1 MPGGEKPS
9 YDHVD
14 VTLEDGLS
22 ERLAKAAASIRR
34 DARGRTCGDCR
45 HLRVN
50 WCAEQTNIDGDNLTV
65 NHPNAVACA
74 KHEERV

>member
-1 MPGGEKPS
+1 MK
-9 YDHVD
+9 DHVD

-45 HLRVN
+45 HLRAN
-50 WCAEQTNIDGDNLTV
+50 WCAEQMNIDGDNLV
-65 NHPNAVACA
+65 INHPNAVACV
-74 KHEERV
+74 KHEERA